1 MNTLAEIK
9 AQISTACRETG
20 HEPAS
25 VTLIAVSKFQPVEK
39 IEALLAAGHRTFGEN
54 RVQEAEEKF
63 PSLREKYPDLKLH
76 FIGHLQT
83 NKAKDAVRIFDVIE
97 TIDRPELAEAL
108 KKEMDKQK
116 RELPCFIQVNTGDEE
131 QKGGVAPKD
140 LAALYKQ
147 CKELKLDIR
156 GLMCIPPVNEIPD
169 LHFALL
175 HKLAGGL
182 GLKQLS
188 MGMSA
193 DFETAIR
200 YGATHVRIG
209 SALFG
214 ERKQGID
221 SAA

>member
-1 MNTLAEIK
+1 MSL
-9 AQISTACRETG
+9 AQIQARIATTCKKSGSEGSA
-20 HEPAS
+20 
-25 VTLIAVSKFQPVEK
+25 VTLVAVSKFQTVEK
-39 IEALLAAGHRTFGEN
+39 IEHLLSHGQRVFGEN

-63 PSLREKYPDLKLH
+63 PVLRAKYPDLELH

-97 TIDRPELAEAL
+97 TVDRPELAEAL
-108 KKEMDKQK
+108 KHEMTRQK

-140 LAALYKQ
+140 LAALYRV
-147 CKELKLDIR
+147 CKELKLNIT
-156 GLMCIPPVNEIPD
+156 GLMCIPPVNDIPD

-175 HKLAGGL
+175 HKLAGEL
-182 GLKQLS
+182 GLKHIS

-193 DFETAIR
+193 DFDVAIR

-214 ERKQGID
+214 ERKET
-221 SAA
+221 ATY